1 MAKKSEQNKSAEQL
15 RLEREKRVT
24 DTIQMKIP
32 DRVPIICGM
41 GYFPA
46 KAAGIP
52 FSAAYYD
59 FKAWYK
65 AYKTVLPDYPAD
77 FIFPQSFT
85 PGKALEILEPVTT
98 RWPGF
103 NANPNHGHQ
112 AIEVSN
118 MQADEYE
125 YFMTDPSDYALRRFT
140 APRQQTSG
148 RAVPT
153 A

>member
-1 MAKKSEQNKSAEQL
+1 MTKKADQKKSAEQL

-59 FKAWYK
+59 FKAWYN
-65 AYKTVLPDYPAD
+65 AYKKVLPDYPRIS
-77 FIFPQSFT
+77 FFPRVSRRARHWKFWNRSLPAGQVLM
-85 PGKALEILEPVTT
+85 PAPTT
-98 RWPGF
+98 V
-103 NANPNHGHQ
+103 
-112 AIEVSN
+112 I
-118 MQADEYE
+118 
-125 YFMTDPSDYALRRFT
+125 
-140 APRQQTSG
+140 RQ
-148 RAVPT
+148 
-153 A
+153 